1 MRRDRSPTYC
11 VVGIQANEARIRE
24 LMERSLMLV
33 TALAPKIG
41 YENAAKIAKT
51 AHANGTTLH
60 GRGRAARL
68 SLWRRIRP
76 SGPP

>member
-1 MRRDRSPTYC
+1 
-11 VVGIQANEARIRE
+11 VVDIKANEARIRE

-51 AHANGTTLH
+51 AHANGTTL
-60 GRGRAARL
+60 REEAVRL
-68 SLWRRIRP
+68 GFVSDAEFDRLVRP
-76 SGPP
+76 ERMTRPG